1 MDLER
6 LAELA
11 GEADAPMVVD
21 NTTATAV
28 LQQPLELRASASLY
42 SLTKATSGHADLL
55 LGAVVSRDGTLLERL
70 RAWRSSGGGIPG
82 PFEAWLAHRGLQTL
96 RTGGAAIG
104 DGAGRRAPPRR
115 PSRGNCRPLPGARGG
130 DAGCGATADARGFGP
145 CSP

>member
-6 LAELA
+6 LADLA

-28 LQQPLELRASASLY
+28 LQQPLELGAAASLY
-42 SLTKATSGHADLL
+42 SLTKATPGHADLL

-82 PFEAWLAHRGLQTL
+82 PFEAWLAHRGLHD
-96 RTGGAAIG
+96 RSRCGWHAN
-104 DGAGRRAPPRR
+104 RRQR
-115 PSRGNCRPLPGARGG
+115 S
-130 DAGCGATADARGFGP
+130 
-145 CSP
+145 